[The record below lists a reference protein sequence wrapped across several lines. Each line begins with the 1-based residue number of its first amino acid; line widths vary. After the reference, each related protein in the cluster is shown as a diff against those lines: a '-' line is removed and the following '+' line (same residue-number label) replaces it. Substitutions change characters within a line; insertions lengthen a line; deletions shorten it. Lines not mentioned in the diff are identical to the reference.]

1 MRPIIQYKPLS
12 APAGNMARPGM
23 YTPSFAVL
31 QWLHGSAAVL
41 HGLQALCVLALI
53 FFVLPK
59 DKDPLHGVF
68 QLTQQLQRW
77 ENSTTGSNN
86 TTGRVQAMIPGFF
99 IKIVQ
104 EDAFEVDVKLIIVV
118 FFTLACADHVFTQ
131 VLARFQTGYGDI
143 AEIGARARLV
153 EYSISASLM
162 AVSIAIETGITDIW
176 TLSGIFFLMWSCM
189 IFGLLAESYD
199 LNDRT
204 DKMYALVAHF
214 AGWIAFIFG
223 FAPIVGVYLAEYR
236 INERKAPDFVHVIV
250 IGEAINFCLFGIAQ
264 LLYLVNVFTRN
275 ASEGMFL
282 TLSIVAKSLLA
293 WVVLVPILKL

>member
-1 MRPIIQYKPLS
+1 
-12 APAGNMARPGM
+12 
-23 YTPSFAVL
+23 
-31 QWLHGSAAVL
+31 
-41 HGLQALCVLALI
+41 
-53 FFVLPK
+53 
-59 DKDPLHGVF
+59 
-68 QLTQQLQRW
+68 
-77 ENSTTGSNN
+77 
-86 TTGRVQAMIPGFF
+86 MIPGFF
-99 IKIVQ
+99 IKYVQ

-131 VLARFQTGYGDI
+131 VLAQFQPGYGDI

-214 AGWIAFIFG
+214 AGWIAFVFG
-223 FAPIVGVYLAEYR
+223 YAPILGVYFAVDR
-236 INERKAPDFVHVIV
+236 INERKAPDFVQVIV